1 MKAPLFPNMTPRRWV
16 EYTVAILAGNA
27 VYFLVLFPG
36 LSPSLQHQPFKV
48 DAGLLLDFLCCVAV
62 YGAIRLGTAHARRW
76 WA

>member
-27 VYFLVLFPG
+27 VYFLVLFSG
-36 LSPSLQHQPFKV
+36 LSPSMQHQPFKV
-48 DAGLLLDFLCCVAV
+48 DAGLLLDFLCCIAV

-76 WA
+76 FV